1 MDFNKHSIR
10 LVQNCPVCDRKY
22 RENKVQIIDEHG
34 NSFLAYMTCT
44 FCRSNIIVRVI
55 SMPQGL
61 VGSAILTDLSPEE
74 VLKFSHEEN
83 IQTNDILNIH
93 EINKKGNIIETIKLY
108 NN

>member
-10 LVQNCPVCDRKY
+10 LVQQCPVCDRKY
-22 RENKVQIIDEHG
+22 HEERVQIIDEQG

-44 FCRSNIIVRVI
+44 FCQSNIIVRVI

-61 VGSAILTDLSPEE
+61 VGSAILTDLTPEE

-83 IQTNDILNIH
+83 IKANDILSVH
-93 EINKKGNIIETIKLY
+93 EINKKGNIIEVI
-108 NN
+108 NNLN